1 MVTWSNLRT
10 TDYGLRWCGFALRIA
25 PLQITNEHNGTGGG
39 GTLLTADVNYVFIR
53 DLINNQGVRC
63 YYPICC
69 VLLES
74 GRGYNDTRLR

>member
-10 TDYGLRWCGFALRIA
+10 TVYGGVVLHFVL
-25 PLQITNEHNGTGGG
+25 PLCKLQMNTTAREGG

-74 GRGYNDTRLR
+74 GRGYNDTKLR